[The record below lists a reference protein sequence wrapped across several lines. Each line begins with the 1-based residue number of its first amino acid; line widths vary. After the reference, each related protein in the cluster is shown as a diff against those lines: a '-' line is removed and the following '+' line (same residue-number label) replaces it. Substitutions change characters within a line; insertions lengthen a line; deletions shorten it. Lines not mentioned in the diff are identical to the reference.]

1 MNTLRTNR
9 KELKYYINQI
19 DYLTLKNKISGIFL
33 KDKNTSEDEYYS
45 VRSLYFD
52 NKSNNSY
59 YEKMSGIENRNK
71 YRIRIYNL
79 SPDIVKLEIKAKKNN
94 LVFKDSVNI
103 DFKDVS
109 KIISGHYN
117 CLLHYDNT
125 TANKVYAEFLK
136 DHYRPVV
143 IIDYKR
149 DAYYIDINNIR
160 ITFDSSL
167 KKDET
172 NLNLFF
178 NDNIDMHDVLNNS
191 KIIMEIKYNNIIPT
205 WIKNLLQVPRF
216 ERCAIS
222 KYTLSRYFEG

>member
-1 MNTLRTNR
+1 MDTLRTNR

-19 DYLTLKNKISGIFL
+19 DYLTLKSKISGIFL
-33 KDKNTSEDEYYS
+33 KDKNNSEEKYYT
-45 VRSLYFD
+45 VRSIYFD

-59 YEKMSGIENRNK
+59 FEKMSGIENRNK

-94 LVFKDSVNI
+94 LIFKDSVNI
-103 DFKDVS
+103 DSKDVN
-109 KIISGHYN
+109 KIISGHYS

-125 TANKVYAEFLK
+125 TANKVYAEFSK

-143 IIDYKR
+143 IIDYRR

-160 ITFDSSL
+160 ITFDSRV

-172 NLNLFF
+172 NLNSFF
-178 NDNIDMHDVLNNS
+178 DDNVDMYDVLNNN
-191 KIIMEIKYNNIIPT
+191 KIIMEIKYNNIIPI
-205 WIKNLLQVPRF
+205 WIKHLLQVPRF